1 MLTDLGPKVLE
12 YNARFGDPETQS
24 LMPLLEPEVDL
35 AEVMLA
41 CTQARLHQMRVAI
54 SSLHACNV
62 VIAAKGYPGSY
73 RKGDVVKI
81 GKLPESMQLISR
93 LFTIVSLTS
102 CYQGCLLFH
111 AGTKL
116 LGNDIIT
123 DGGRIFSVVGVG
135 STLREAIDTA
145 YAGVQS
151 ITFSG
156 MFYRKDIG
164 HR

>member
-24 LMPLLEPEVDL
+24 LMPLLDPKVDL

-41 CTQARLHQMRVAI
+41 CTQARLHQIEIAI
-54 SSLHACNV
+54 SPLYACNV
-62 VIAAKGYPGSY
+62 VIAAGGYPESY

-81 GKLPESMQLISR
+81 GKLPEGMPLICL
-93 LFTIVSLTS
+93 LFTNISLTES
-102 CYQGCLLFH
+102 YQASILFH

-123 DGGRIFSVVGVG
+123 AGGRVFSMVGVG
-135 STLREAIDTA
+135 RTLREAVDTA
-145 YAGVQS
+145 YTGVQS